1 MKILKNGGKLINEKP
16 AKNHKIIS
24 SGPLGFS
31 LLEVLCVTAIISILV
46 ALAGPSLS
54 GFTSPLG
61 RKGAVTIVM
70 NTLEQAR
77 VSAIETGEEVVVL
90 FWKKNGT
97 LATNPDEQDS
107 MVILR
112 KNDTTSTWVPI
123 TRWIKLPKGILF
135 HGEDLSSL
143 ILNSQPDANI
153 LDSLPT
159 PRPTQS
165 QLGILQFTTSGAVN
179 LPSSTT
185 GLHMALTEGQ
195 RAPDGTMAVKKQKSG
210 GQEIISLARYTG
222 RATMDVVTTN

>member
-1 MKILKNGGKLINEKP
+1 MKILKKGGESINEKP

-24 SGPLGFS
+24 SRVLGFS

-112 KNDTTSTWVPI
+112 KNDTTSTWVQP
-123 TRWIKLPKGILF
+123 TRREHTRFPAYPQANTVATRDPSIHDVGRSQ
-135 HGEDLSSL
+135 SSL
-143 ILNSQPDANI
+143 QHHRPSYG
-153 LDSLPT
+153 LD
-159 PRPTQS
+159 
-165 QLGILQFTTSGAVN
+165 
-179 LPSSTT
+179 
-185 GLHMALTEGQ
+185 
-195 RAPDGTMAVKKQKSG
+195 
-210 GQEIISLARYTG
+210 
-222 RATMDVVTTN
+222 